1 MVHIFRIGID
11 YHGVI
16 TSNPQFFKE
25 FTQAALKKHVEIYI
39 LSGGFLKDIKPYLDM
54 YGIAYS
60 HIWSMAD
67 YFENKRQLTRLSD
80 GTFQV
85 DDELWNKAK
94 AEYCLEHKIDFHID
108 DSAVYGK
115 HFATPFCLYDAK
127 RHTCANNETIIDFT
141 QSPTEVLQSILAFM
155 QVYKS

>member
-1 MVHIFRIGID
+1 MMRTFRIGID

-25 FTQAALKKHVEIYI
+25 FTQAALKENVEIYI
-39 LSGGFLKDIKPYLDM
+39 LSGGFTRDIKPYLDM
-54 YGIAYS
+54 YSIVYS

-67 YFENKRQLTRLSD
+67 YFENKRQLIRLSN

-127 RHTCANNETIIDFT
+127 THTCANNETVIDFT
-141 QSPTEVLQSILAFM
+141 KTPKMVLHDIL
-155 QVYKS
+155 KSMK